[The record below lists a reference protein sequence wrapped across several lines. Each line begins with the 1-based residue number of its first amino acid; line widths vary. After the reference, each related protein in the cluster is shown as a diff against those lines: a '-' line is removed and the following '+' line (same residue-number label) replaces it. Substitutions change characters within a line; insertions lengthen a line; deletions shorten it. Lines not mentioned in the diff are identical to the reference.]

1 MIEFNGNLSKKTA
14 RYYFFRYFVL
24 VYSIFLFSSLSI
36 APVVFFVQ
44 KFIIPNIII
53 QVYSLIFLG
62 VNLIFLLSMLP
73 VFQKKMVKKGPN
85 KILLEEN
92 ILISS
97 SPRGKVIRSFEDVIE
112 VKEFQDFYVM
122 CFNRYQNSYEFV
134 CQKDLLSKG
143 TLEEFEEL
151 FKGKIVKKT
160 VKK

>member
-1 MIEFNGNLSKKTA
+1 
-14 RYYFFRYFVL
+14 
-24 VYSIFLFSSLSI
+24 
-36 APVVFFVQ
+36 
-44 KFIIPNIII
+44 
-53 QVYSLIFLG
+53 
-62 VNLIFLLSMLP
+62 MLP